1 MMSVSLKQLRAFVT
15 VAREGS
21 FRSAAQKLSV
31 SPSALTI
38 SIRELEAGLGL
49 RLLERTTR
57 SVRIAPQASA
67 FLLLLE
73 RFLSDLER
81 SICDVKA
88 LSAGKTGSV
97 VVGGAASFV
106 AFVVAP
112 AIGTMSKTYPGV
124 SIRVIEDMT
133 ETLSERIRAG
143 EVDLGFATTWQV
155 IQSISSVPLITDR
168 VGVLCSP
175 KRKGLCARKELT
187 WADLIDHPI
196 VALPRTS
203 GMRGMLRHFPSI
215 SSIVENPKYEV
226 TSNLA
231 MLDLVERDVGIAI
244 IPALSARHQEN
255 PRRVFRPLSHPI
267 VWRKLCLLYLT
278 RNTLTPVAAI
288 LLRHVLDGLQDLT
301 LDEHVRVLWDRSVSQ
316 DPASALCPSQGVGA

>member
-1 MMSVSLKQLRAFVT
+1 MMNVTLKQLRAFVT

-21 FRSAAQKLSV
+21 FRSAAQKLSI

-38 SIRELEAGLGL
+38 SIRELEVGLGL

-57 SVRIAPQASA
+57 TVRIAPQASA
-67 FLLLLE
+67 FLLLIE

-81 SICDVKA
+81 SICDVQA

-112 AIGTMSKTYPGV
+112 AIGSMSKSYPGV

-143 EVDLGFATTWQV
+143 EVDLGFATTWRA
-155 IQSISSVPLITDR
+155 IQGISSVPLLADR

-175 KRKGLCARKELT
+175 KRKDLCARKELT
-187 WADLIDHPI
+187 WIDLIDQPI

-203 GMRGMLRHFPSI
+203 GMRGMLRNFPSI
-215 SSIVENPKYEV
+215 CWILENPKYEV

-231 MLDLVERDVGIAI
+231 MLDLVERDVGVAI

-255 PRRVFRPLSHPI
+255 PRRVFRPLSDPV
-267 VWRKLCLLYLT
+267 VWRELCLLQLT
-278 RNTLTPVAAI
+278 CNTLTPVAAI
-288 LLRHVLDGLQDLT
+288 LLRHVLNELQDLT
-301 LDEHVRVLWDRSVSQ
+301 IDDYVRLLWCRSVSL
-316 DPASALCPSQGVGA
+316 DPASAICPLQT